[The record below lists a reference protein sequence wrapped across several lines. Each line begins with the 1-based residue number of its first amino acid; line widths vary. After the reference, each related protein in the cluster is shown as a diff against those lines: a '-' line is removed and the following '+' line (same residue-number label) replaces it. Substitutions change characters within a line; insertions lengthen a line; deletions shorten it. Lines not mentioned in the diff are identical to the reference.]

1 MTDRPRPGSRNVRIA
16 VQIHPQHGDYP
27 AMRRAILDAEAM
39 GYDIAY
45 VWDHFFPLYGDPADQ
60 RHLECWS
67 LLAGWAEATS
77 RIELGPLVACNSYR
91 NPNLTADIART
102 VDRIS
107 GGRVILGLGSGWQR
121 RDYDAYG
128 YEFGTR
134 ASRLEA
140 LAEAM
145 PVIRDR
151 LSRLD
156 PPPARS
162 MPILVAGTGRR
173 RTLRIV
179 AEHADAW
186 HAAFPE
192 RPAELEPAVEA
203 LHAWCDELG
212 RDPTTIE
219 WSVGVEPGDLQRFLD
234 QDADA
239 YLGMG
244 FSQFTLGFDGP
255 GWTVEAGARWLAWRD
270 EQNHRRDAQPACERD

>member
-1 MTDRPRPGSRNVRIA
+1 MNPSPARPVRVA
-16 VQIHPQHGDYP
+16 AQIHPQHGDYP
-27 AMRRAILDAEAM
+27 GMRDAVVQAEAM
-39 GYDIAY
+39 GYDIGY

-91 NPNLTADIART
+91 NPNLTADVART

-107 GGRVILGLGSGWQR
+107 GGRIILGLGLGWQR
-121 RDYDAYG
+121 RDYEACG
-128 YEFGTR
+128 YPFGP
-134 ASRLEA
+134 AGSRLEA

-156 PPPARS
+156 PPPHRP
-162 MPILVAGTGRR
+162 MPILIAGTGRQ

-192 RPAELEPAVEA
+192 RPEELEAPVAA
-203 LHAWCDELG
+203 LLRWCDAVG
-212 RDPTTIE
+212 RDAAEIE
-219 WSVGVEPGDLQRFLD
+219 WSVGVEPEDLDRFLAR
-234 QDADA
+234 DAET
-239 YLGMG
+239 YLDMG

-255 GWTVEAGARWLAWRD
+255 AWTVEAGAAWLAWRD
-270 EQNHRRDAQPACERD
+270 ERNARRAA